1 MELKFMQNSR
11 GTAKIGGKKM
21 KVVTTMS
28 RVDIY
33 NGSELVGCAS
43 VKNPKDFDYYA
54 LLSFAK
60 HKSSSSIQVA

>member
-1 MELKFMQNSR
+1 MELKFMQNSK
-11 GTAKIGGKKM
+11 TTIKMGGSTV

-33 NGSELVGCAS
+33 NGAKLVGSAS

-60 HKSSSSIQVA
+60 HQSGSSIQIA

>member
-1 MELKFMQNSR
+1 MELKFMQNSN
-11 GTAKIGGKKM
+11 TTEKIGGVEM

-33 NGSELVGCAS
+33 NGRKLVGSAG

-60 HKSSSSIQVA
+60 HKSGSSIQVA

>member
-1 MELKFMQNSR
+1 MELKFMQNSK
-11 GTAKIGGKKM
+11 TTIKMGGSTV

-33 NGSELVGCAS
+33 NGSKLVGSAS

-60 HKSSSSIQVA
+60 HKPGSSIQIA

>member
-1 MELKFMQNSR
+1 MELKFMQNSS
-11 GTAKIGGKKM
+11 TTEKIGGVEM

-33 NGSELVGCAS
+33 NGSKLVGSAG

-60 HKSSSSIQVA
+60 HKSGSSIQVA

>member
-1 MELKFMQNSR
+1 MR
-11 GTAKIGGKKM
+11 
-21 KVVTTMS
+21 VVTTMS

-33 NGSELVGCAS
+33 KDSKLVGSAS

-60 HKSSSSIQVA
+60 HKSGSSIQVA